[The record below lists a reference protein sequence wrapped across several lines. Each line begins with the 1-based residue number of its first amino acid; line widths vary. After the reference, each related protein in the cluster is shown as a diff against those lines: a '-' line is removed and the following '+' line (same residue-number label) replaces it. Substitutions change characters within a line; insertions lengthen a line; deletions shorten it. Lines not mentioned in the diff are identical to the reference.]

1 MRVDGSQGFFFAISL
16 TEYILY
22 AKYVGTKHQEN
33 LIMQADDRLIY
44 LLFTA
49 QQKLRNH
56 LKSCLSAEGVK
67 VTVAQAGVLFLLKQQ
82 NGRTM
87 TELSQLIDLDNST
100 VTGLIDRLEKS
111 GFVSRNSNPNDRR
124 RSHIYIT
131 PQGVEETNKAKA
143 VIRRVN
149 EEVKSGSSPEQIE
162 SFKGVLRSFSQKFR

>member
-1 MRVDGSQGFFFAISL
+1 MSL

-22 AKYVGTKHQEN
+22 AKYVDTKHQEN
-33 LIMQADDRLIY
+33 LIMRADDRLIY

-49 QQKLRNH
+49 QQKLRNY
-56 LKSCLSAEGVK
+56 LKSCLSGEGVK
-67 VTVAQAGVLFLLKQQ
+67 VTVAQAGILFLLKEQ

-111 GFVSRNSNPNDRR
+111 NFVSRNSNPNDRR
-124 RSHIYIT
+124 LSHIYIT
-131 PQGVEETNKAKA
+131 AQGMEETNRAKA

-149 EEVKSGSSPEQIE
+149 DEVKSGFSPEQIE
-162 SFKGVLRSFSQKFR
+162 AFKGVLRSFPQKFR